1 MIRERV
7 LRGICR
13 LSHMGESARKPS
25 RAHGQNRSTPFLA
38 AILTMLACAAGSPGR
53 AAEPPAAYAYIGGPY
68 IITAEVSGA
77 HKFVLNFFNL
87 SEFVIV
93 VQPGEFIYKGR
104 SGQFYIG
111 QVFDLPT
118 KGTRG
123 ESYRYSASVLLN
135 SYTYKG
141 LDILGAFHEQ
151 DSVEE
156 LSIRFGAKRY
166 FLAPLTKAQFNELG
180 SKIEDLDL
188 RNTDPQAAMRN
199 AGLTEIG
206 RVTINDGTSEWDRDW
221 QGLLYPEDVNPPR
234 ILESPEVTP
243 TEEAR
248 RTNTYG
254 KVKLSGVITR
264 DGTIR
269 ELSVV
274 KGLGRGL
281 DERAI
286 AAVKTGWIFLP
297 ATKNGEVIE
306 TIIKFDV
313 TISPPKNH

>member
-1 MIRERV
+1 MKREQALRRIRRPSQS
-7 LRGICR
+7 RT
-13 LSHMGESARKPS
+13 SARELH
-25 RAHGQNRSTPFLA
+25 RAHGQILPFLA
-38 AILTMLACAAGSPGR
+38 AALTMMLVCATGSPGR
-53 AAEPPAAYAYIGGPY
+53 AAEPPAAYAYVGAPY

-93 VQPGEFIYKGR
+93 VQPEEFIYKGS

-118 KGTRG
+118 KGTKG
-123 ESYRYSASVLLN
+123 DSYRYSASVLLN
-135 SYTYKG
+135 SNTYKG

-151 DSVEE
+151 DSIEE

-166 FLAPLTKAQFNELG
+166 YLAPLTKARFDQLG
-180 SKIEDLDL
+180 ANIENLDMK
-188 RNTDPQAAMRN
+188 NTDAKAVMRS
-199 AGLTEIG
+199 AGLTDLG
-206 RVTINDGTSEWDRDW
+206 RITINDGTSEWDRDW
-221 QGLLYPEDVNPPR
+221 QGLLMPEDLNPPR

-254 KVKLSGVITR
+254 KVKLSGYITR

-281 DERAI
+281 DERAVE
-286 AAVKTGWIFLP
+286 AVRTSWVFLP
-297 ATKNGEVIE
+297 ATKNGEVVE

-313 TISPPKNH
+313 TISPPKS